1 MGIIAALRSI
11 SLRGCTAG
19 LMVTASHNPEEDNG
33 IKMVDACGDMLAS
46 DWEPICTRIA
56 NADSYDQLLN
66 EIHTL
71 IQSLRLDMSA
81 NRRVIYAYDTRPSS
95 SALVRAVE
103 DGLQVMG
110 AEAINAGLLTTP
122 QLHFLVMAR
131 NSHEMWI
138 KYGHPDKRC
147 YYQKLSKSFVALMQ
161 NQETPMS
168 LVVDC
173 ANGVGALALQE
184 LLDQLPSG
192 LVDIKMLRTSV
203 HEQGKLNNGCGAD
216 YVKSNQRLP
225 IGYDGEADVK
235 PGTLLC
241 SFDGDADRIVFYY
254 LTGPAQDPAS
264 FHLLDGDKIA
274 SLATDYISELVKQAN
289 LDIKVGCVQTAYA
302 NGASTAYLK
311 ERAPVTCTK
320 TGVKHL
326 HRAAEEYDIGVYF
339 EANGHG
345 TVLFSPSVMVA
356 MDLASMKG
364 EALSIEA
371 VNRLRLLA
379 KLINQTVG
387 DALSDLLMVLAILS
401 TRQWDAPKW
410 DSCYT
415 DLPNRLT
422 KVSVPDRT
430 MFRTTDAE
438 RRLETPLHM
447 QDKIDEL
454 VSKIPMGRSFVRPSG
469 TEDCVRVYAEAAT
482 THDAERLVHAVEELV
497 RTA

>member
-81 NRRVIYAYDTRPSS
+81 NRRVIYACDTRPSS
-95 SALVRAVE
+95 PALVRAVE

-241 SFDGDADRIVFYY
+241 SFDGDADRIVSVSYTH
-254 LTGPAQDPAS
+254 LTLPTI
-264 FHLLDGDKIA
+264 LL
-274 SLATDYISELVKQAN
+274 
-289 LDIKVGCVQTAYA
+289 VQILG
-302 NGASTAYLK
+302 GAH
-311 ERAPVTCTK
+311 P
-320 TGVKHL
+320 H
-326 HRAAEEYDIGVYF
+326 
-339 EANGHG
+339 
-345 TVLFSPSVMVA
+345 
-356 MDLASMKG
+356 
-364 EALSIEA
+364 
-371 VNRLRLLA
+371 
-379 KLINQTVG
+379 
-387 DALSDLLMVLAILS
+387 
-401 TRQWDAPKW
+401 
-410 DSCYT
+410 
-415 DLPNRLT
+415 
-422 KVSVPDRT
+422 
-430 MFRTTDAE
+430 
-438 RRLETPLHM
+438 
-447 QDKIDEL
+447 
-454 VSKIPMGRSFVRPSG
+454 
-469 TEDCVRVYAEAAT
+469 
-482 THDAERLVHAVEELV
+482 
-497 RTA
+497 